1 VSGELEAAAADTLGH
16 VAAGRHGAAPGQTC
30 ANCGAMLAG
39 RYCHDC
45 GQSAD
50 THKRSLLHLA
60 REAVEGL
67 FEVDGRLARTVPA
80 LFFRPGALARDYLE
94 GRIARHVP
102 PFRTFLVALLLLIFA
117 AQHATHQMTL
127 ANAREAQAR
136 TARLAT
142 PQGRAAEAARLRQ
155 EALKDRTE
163 ELREE
168 ASERADDLRDPDHN
182 GPRVEARFAR
192 QAAKTEARY
201 AAALDQANRVAL
213 GLPPKAD
220 APDAAKDRGW
230 FHDGVKKA
238 TGNPD
243 YYLNVLF
250 DWAHRA
256 AILLLPIVGLSL
268 AAVYRRRKDIV
279 LYDHLLVA
287 MNLLSFGFLTSALGL
302 MLPFSLMGWWFAALI
317 AWTLINLYQT
327 LRGAYG
333 SSRLG
338 AAVKTLAIWT
348 LTAVSFFILLTGL
361 MVFSLTQL

>member
-1 VSGELEAAAADTLGH
+1 MSGELETAAADSLAH
-16 VAAGRHGAAPGQTC
+16 LVASRHMPEPGQTC
-30 ANCGAMLAG
+30 ANCGALLAG
-39 RYCHDC
+39 RYCHNC

-50 THKRSLLHLA
+50 THKRSLLHMA
-60 REAVEGL
+60 WEAIEGL

-80 LFFRPGALARDYLE
+80 LFFRPGGLARDYLE

-136 TARLAT
+136 TARLST
-142 PQGRAAEAARLRQ
+142 PQGRAAEAARQRQ
-155 EALKDRTE
+155 EAAREHTE
-163 ELREE
+163 EVRD
-168 ASERADDLRDPDHN
+168 AATDRAAELHDPDHN
-182 GPRVEARFAR
+182 SAKVEARFAR
-192 QAAKTEARY
+192 QTAKIEARY
-201 AAALDQANRVAL
+201 AAALDRADRIAQ
-213 GLPPKAD
+213 GLPPKVD
-220 APDAAKDRGW
+220 PPGGVKGGGW
-230 FHDGVKKA
+230 FKDGIRKA
-238 TGNPD
+238 TANPE

-287 MNLLSFGFLTSALGL
+287 MNLLSFGFLTCALGL
-302 MLPFSLMGWWFAALI
+302 MLPFSVMGWWFAALM

-327 LRGAYG
+327 LRSAYG

-338 AAVKTLAIWT
+338 AAVKAVAIWSF
-348 LTAVSFFILLTGL
+348 TAVSFFILLTAL

>member
-1 VSGELEAAAADTLGH
+1 MSGELETAAADSLSH
-16 VAAGRHGAAPGQTC
+16 LVASRHTPEPGQTC
-30 ANCGAMLAG
+30 ANCGALLAG
-39 RYCHDC
+39 RYCHNC

-50 THKRSLLHLA
+50 THKRSLLHMA
-60 REAVEGL
+60 WEAIEGM

-80 LFFRPGALARDYLE
+80 LFFRPGRLARDYLE

-117 AQHATHQMTL
+117 AQHAAHQMTL
-127 ANAREAQAR
+127 ANAREVQAR
-136 TARLAT
+136 AVRLST
-142 PQGRAAEAARLRQ
+142 PQGRATEAARLRQ
-155 EALKDRTE
+155 EAVRERTE
-163 ELREE
+163 ELQEE
-168 ASERADDLRDPDHN
+168 AKDRAEELRDPDHN
-182 GPRVEARFAR
+182 AAKVEARFAR
-192 QAAKTEARY
+192 QTAKTEARY
-201 AAALDQANRVAL
+201 AAALDRANRVAQ
-213 GLPPKAD
+213 GLPPKVD
-220 APDAAKDRGW
+220 PPDAAKDRGW
-230 FHDGVKKA
+230 FKDGVRKA
-238 TGNPD
+238 TANPD
-243 YYLNVLF
+243 YYMNVLF

-302 MLPFSLMGWWFAALI
+302 MLPFSVMGWWFAGLM

-338 AAVKTLAIWT
+338 AALKALLVWT
-348 LTAVSFFILLTGL
+348 STAFSFAVLLTAL